1 MAEVRFSV
9 PITTVKRMDRRGS
22 VYLASDVSG
31 YETMT
36 WRGRFNTRARRYHRW
51 CQKVRV
57 CALASGFLKL
67 PLPSRD
73 GSVQVDVVCWFPA
86 KRHPEPENVR
96 KGIVDALYYPRWLP
110 MRRKM
115 VVELARVGHLDRF
128 VYGRHGPA
136 QYSTDHPRVEVRV
149 TAGSTA
155 KYAKNAKEEEG
166 R

>member
-1 MAEVRFSV
+1 MAEVRFTV
-9 PITTVKRMDRRGS
+9 PITVVKRMDKRGQ

-36 WRGRFNTRARRYHRW
+36 YRGRFNTRAKRYHRW

-57 CALASGFLKL
+57 CALAAGFLKL

-73 GSVQVDVVCWFPA
+73 RAVQVDVACWFPS

-115 VVELARVGHLDRF
+115 LEEAGAVGHLDRF
-128 VYGRHGPA
+128 VYGGHGPPR
-136 QYSTDHPRVEVRV
+136 YCPEHPRVEVRV
-149 TAGSTA
+149 TAKSHRRDA
-155 KYAKNAKEEEG
+155 ACPP
-166 R
+166 